1 MERWEA
7 NIALME
13 NMVHASFLVDAAK
26 KAGIAVEKVRQCPF
40 FTSVTK
46 DQASQASFPCRA
58 CVALETSMTSLDDD
72 DSLQGEKEPSL
83 QDGDEGQS
91 QQPLFGQE
99 NLCHCC
105 YLNDLDT
112 LFCPIIVNMYYS
124 ESLFPILY
132 YMHLFFGFMIKRNG

>member
-7 NIALME
+7 NTALME
-13 NMVHASFLVDAAK
+13 NVVHASFLVDAAK
-26 KAGIAVEKVRQCPF
+26 EAGIAAVEKVRQCPF

-91 QQPLFGQE
+91 QQP
-99 NLCHCC
+99 
-105 YLNDLDT
+105 
-112 LFCPIIVNMYYS
+112 
-124 ESLFPILY
+124 
-132 YMHLFFGFMIKRNG
+132 FF